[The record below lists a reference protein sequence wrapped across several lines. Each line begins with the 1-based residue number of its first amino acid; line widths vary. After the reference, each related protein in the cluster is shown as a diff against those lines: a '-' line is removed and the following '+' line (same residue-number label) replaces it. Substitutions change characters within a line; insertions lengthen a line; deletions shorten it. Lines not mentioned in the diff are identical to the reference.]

1 MTRFDR
7 RSGNIEIMDDLQC
20 AGEVVN
26 QTLRELETVNRLL
39 GGNDVT
45 LSAVQELLKKTP
57 NPGEITIADLG
68 CGGGD
73 ILRLIAGWGRKNNIR
88 MRLTGID
95 ANPNIIAFAVT
106 NCQGYSEISFE
117 AANVFSEDF
126 RERRFD
132 IVLATLFTHHF
143 TDDELVNL
151 LRFVPRQM
159 RIGMVINDIH
169 RHWLAYYSI
178 LLLTRFF
185 SKSTMVKFDA
195 PLSVMRAFKRRDWET
210 LLSKAEIRNYTLRW
224 KWAFR
229 WQVIIQSQ
237 GEKVGGRH

>member
-7 RSGNIEIMDDLQC
+7 RSGNMEIMDDLHC

-39 GGNDVT
+39 GGNGVT
-45 LSAVQELLKKTP
+45 LAGLRALLKKKHY
-57 NPGEITIADLG
+57 PGEITIADWG

-73 ILRLIAGWGRKNNIR
+73 MLKLIAGWGRRKKIK
-88 MRLTGID
+88 MRLIGID
-95 ANPNIIAFAVT
+95 ANPNIVAFAIR

-117 AANVFSEDF
+117 TANIFSEDF

-151 LRFVPRQM
+151 FRFVPRQM
-159 RIGMVINDIH
+159 RIGVVINDIH

-195 PLSVMRAFKRRDWET
+195 PLSVMRAFKRRDWVT

-237 GEKVGGRH
+237 GEKVGGRQ

>member
-39 GGNDVT
+39 GGNYVT

-57 NPGEITIADLG
+57 HPGEITVADLG

-73 ILRLIAGWGRKNNIR
+73 MLKLLASWGRKNNIN
-88 MRLTGID
+88 MRLIGID
-95 ANPNIIAFAVT
+95 ANPNIIAFAIN
-106 NCQGYSEISFE
+106 NCHGYSEISFE
-117 AANVFSEDF
+117 TANVFSEDF
-126 RERRFD
+126 RKRRFD
-132 IVLATLFTHHF
+132 IVLATLFIHHF
-143 TDDELVNL
+143 TDDELVNHF
-151 LRFVPRQM
+151 RFVPRQM
-159 RIGMVINDIH
+159 RMGVVINDIH

-195 PLSVMRAFKRRDWET
+195 PLSVMRAFRRRDWET
-210 LLSKAEIRNYTLRW
+210 LFAKAEIRNYTIRW

-237 GEKVGGRH
+237 G

>member
-45 LSAVQELLKKTP
+45 LAGLQELLKKKP
-57 NPGEITIADLG
+57 DPGEITIADWG

-73 ILRLIAGWGRKNNIR
+73 MLKLIAGWGRRNNIK
-88 MRLTGID
+88 MRLIGID
-95 ANPNIIAFAVT
+95 ANPNIIAFAIN
-106 NCQGYSEISFE
+106 NCQGYSEIDFE
-117 AANVFSEDF
+117 TVNVFSEDF
-126 RERRFD
+126 RKRKFD

-143 TDDELVNL
+143 TDDELVDL
-151 LRFVPRQM
+151 LQSVTSQM
-159 RIGMVINDIH
+159 RMGMVINDIH

-178 LLLTRFF
+178 RLLTQFF
-185 SKSTMVKFDA
+185 SKSAMVKFDA
-195 PLSVMRAFKRRDWET
+195 PLSVLRAFKRSEWET
-210 LLSKAEIRNYTLRW
+210 LLAKAGIKNFTVQW

-229 WQVIIQSQ
+229 WQVIIQIRQSQ
-237 GEKVGGRH
+237 DCRR